1 MPVFVC
7 LCVRVC
13 VCVCMV
19 SARQLYMARLGMMTQ
34 GVGPILL
41 VRGNQESVMTFSS

>member
-1 MPVFVC
+1 MC
-7 LCVRVC
+7 ACVRLPVC
-13 VCVCMV
+13 ACMV
-19 SARQLYMARLGMMTQ
+19 FARQLYMARLGMMTQ